1 MTKLEQGIQYLKD
14 YNQFEL
20 PSRIK
25 GFDAFRALM
34 NVTMPNHL
42 DEDFYSL
49 QDEIIQEEYRHKVIV
64 DIQDLKPIKG
74 NIYLYL
80 GDITC
85 LKVDAIVNAGNS
97 YLLGCFHPLH
107 HCIDNAIHSYAGLQV
122 RRDLMEIMEKQ
133 GKEEENGKAK
143 ITKGYNLPS
152 SYIIHTVGPQIK
164 KVVTKK
170 DEEDLYHCYLSS
182 LTLAETYHLS
192 SIAFCSIST
201 GLYGYPIEEASKVAL
216 QAVNEYFVNHPNT
229 SIQKVVFDVFS
240 KGDYDVY
247 EREISRIIK

>member
-1 MTKLEQGIQYLKD
+1 MTKLEQGIQYLKE

-34 NVTMPNHL
+34 NVTIPDYL
-42 DEDFYSL
+42 DEEFYSL
-49 QDEIIQEEYRHKVIV
+49 QDEIIQEEYRNKVIV
-64 DIQDLKPIKG
+64 NIQDLKPIKG

-85 LKVDAIVNAGNS
+85 LKVDAIVNAENS

-143 ITKGYNLPS
+143 ITKVYNLPS

-164 KVVTKK
+164 K
-170 DEEDLYHCYLSS
+170 E
-182 LTLAETYHLS
+182 
-192 SIAFCSIST
+192 
-201 GLYGYPIEEASKVAL
+201 
-216 QAVNEYFVNHPNT
+216 
-229 SIQKVVFDVFS
+229 
-240 KGDYDVY
+240 
-247 EREISRIIK
+247 

>member
-1 MTKLEQGIQYLKD
+1 MTKLEQGIQYLKK

-20 PSRIK
+20 TSSIN

-34 NVTMPNHL
+34 NVTMPNRL
-42 DEDFYSL
+42 DKDFYSL

-64 DIQDLKPIKG
+64 DIHDLKPIKS

-122 RRDLMEIMEKQ
+122 RRDLMEIMKEQ

-152 SYIIHTVGPQIK
+152 SYIIHTVGPKIK
-164 KVVTKK
+164 KEVTKN

-216 QAVNEYFVNHPNT
+216 QAVNEYLTYHPNT
-229 SIQKVVFDVFS
+229 SIQKIVFDVFS
-240 KGDYDVY
+240 KGDYEVY
-247 EREISRIIK
+247 EREINRIIK